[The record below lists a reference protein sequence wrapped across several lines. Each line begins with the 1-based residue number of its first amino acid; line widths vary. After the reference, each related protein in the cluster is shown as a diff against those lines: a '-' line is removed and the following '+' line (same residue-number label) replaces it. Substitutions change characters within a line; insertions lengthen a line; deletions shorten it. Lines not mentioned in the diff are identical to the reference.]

1 MSYDFY
7 RVLHVVGI
15 ILLFTSLGTVAA
27 IGAAGDHRLRKL
39 AVAAHGVAVAILL
52 IAGFGL
58 LAKLKM
64 FGAFPVWVWFKLGIW
79 LLLAL
84 AVVPLRRKPE
94 WSAVLWLVMPV
105 LGAVAAWLAVIK
117 PF

>member
-1 MSYDFY
+1 MSLEFY

-27 IGAAGDHRLRKL
+27 VGATADHRLRKL
-39 AVAAHGVAVAILL
+39 AVAAHGVAVAVILV
-52 IAGFGL
+52 AGFGL
-58 LAKLKM
+58 LARLQM
-64 FGAFPVWVWFKLGIW
+64 FGGFPVWVWIKLAIW
-79 LLLAL
+79 LLLAV

-94 WSAVLWLVMPV
+94 WSAWLWVVMPV
-105 LGAVAAWLAVIK
+105 LGAVAAWLAVFK